1 MAMSHRDR
9 ESIRELADILDAKGL
24 TEIEYERGGLR
35 LRVVR
40 TATAAGPETL
50 PPPRPPATA
59 EAPKPATAEA
69 PPEPED
75 DATQSI
81 ASPMVGTFYSSPSPD
96 APAFVQVGDRVSKG
110 QTVCIIEA
118 MKLMNE
124 IESDC
129 DGVVARRLVE
139 NGQSVEFG
147 QALFE
152 IAVS

>member
-1 MAMSHRDR
+1 M
-9 ESIRELADILDAKGL
+9 
-24 TEIEYERGGLR
+24 
-35 LRVVR
+35 VR
-40 TATAAGPETL
+40 TAAAAGPETL
-50 PPPRPPATA
+50 PPARPPATA

-81 ASPMVGTFYSSPSPD
+81 VSPMVGTFYSAPSPD

-110 QTVCIIEA
+110 QSVCIIEA

-139 NGQSVEFG
+139 NGQGVEFG
-147 QALFE
+147 QSLFE

>member
-40 TATAAGPETL
+40 TAAAAAPEAL
-50 PPPRPPATA
+50 PSPRPAAAA
-59 EAPKPATAEA
+59 EASKPETAEA

-81 ASPMVGTFYSSPSPD
+81 VSPMVGTFYTAPSPD
-96 APAFVQVGDRVSKG
+96 APAFVQVGGRVSKG
-110 QTVCIIEA
+110 QSVCIIEA

>member
-9 ESIRELADILDAKGL
+9 ESIRELADILDSKGL

-35 LRVVR
+35 LKVVR
-40 TATAAGPETL
+40 TAAAAGPEAF
-50 PPPRPPATA
+50 PPPRPAAAA
-59 EAPKPATAEA
+59 EASKSETAEA

-81 ASPMVGTFYSSPSPD
+81 VSPMVGTFYTAPSPD
-96 APAFVQVGDRVSKG
+96 APAFVQVGGRVSKG
-110 QTVCIIEA
+110 QSVCIIEA

-129 DGVVARRLVE
+129 EGVVARRLVE